1 MEGNIL
7 TVKSLSKQY
16 STVKALTDISFVL
29 KSGESLGLLGKN
41 GSGKTTL
48 LNIISGIKK
57 STSGDFQWSNSPENQ
72 LNNEKVGI
80 LLEAPAFYPTLNAVD
95 NLKITCLIKK
105 ASYSEI
111 ESILKEV
118 DLYERRKTDF
128 QNYSLGMK
136 QRLGIASALVGN
148 PKLLILDEPTNG
160 LDPQGISLIRE
171 LIIKKKN
178 EGASI
183 ILASHILDEVEKTCS
198 KLLVLNSGVIAYK
211 GETKQLLS
219 SENQLELKSEDLKVL
234 KLALK
239 DISIVSNI
247 EDKGTHLLITI
258 PEDFTGTDVSRLLI
272 EKNIILSEIQASKK
286 SLEEE
291 LLKLLK

>member
-1 MEGNIL
+1 MEVNIL
-7 TVKSLSKQY
+7 TVKGLSKQY
-16 STVKALTDISFVL
+16 STVKALTDISFAL

-57 STSGDFQWSNSPENQ
+57 SSSGGFQWSNSPENQ
-72 LNNEKVGI
+72 LNNENVGI
-80 LLEAPAFYPTLNAVD
+80 LLEAPAFYPRLNAVD

-105 ASYSEI
+105 ASYSDI
-111 ESILKEV
+111 EGILKEV

-136 QRLGIASALVGN
+136 QRLGIASALIGN

-160 LDPQGISLIRE
+160 LDPEGISLIRE
-171 LIIKKKN
+171 LIIKKKKQ
-178 EGASI
+178 GASI

-198 KLLVLNSGVIAYK
+198 KLLVLNSGVIAYE

-219 SENQLELKSEDLKVL
+219 SENQLELKSEDLKAL

-239 DISIVSNI
+239 EISIVSNI
-247 EDKGTHLLITI
+247 EDKGTYLLVTIPDGVTGTEISKLLIKK
-258 PEDFTGTDVSRLLI
+258 D
-272 EKNIILSEIQASKK
+272 IILSEIHTSKK